1 MVAWINF
8 RSNREYYTSGS
19 LIKEEAPLSEVR
31 EWLHK
36 MGLKNIV
43 VKCRF
48 GRTIQMVKNFFMT
61 NFARSYNAL
70 KPCEGKANMYDTV
83 FQKELPTFK

>member
-48 GRTIQMVKNFFMT
+48 GRTIHMVKNFFMT
-61 NFARSYNAL
+61 NFFRSYNAQ
-70 KPCEGKANMYDTV
+70 PCEGEVNMYDTV
-83 FQKELPTFK
+83 FQKELPIFK

>member
-19 LIKEEAPLSEVR
+19 LIKEEAPLFEVR

-48 GRTIQMVKNFFMT
+48 GRTIHMVKNFFMT
-61 NFARSYNAL
+61 NFFRSYNAQ
-70 KPCEGKANMYDTV
+70 PCEGEVNMYDTV